1 MRATVQGRRTE
12 ALCCAVVLAGV
23 LAGCGDSGGDGKPAS
38 SSAASAVPSVP
49 AASASG
55 TQDLHAADEVKVLA
69 VYRAMT
75 EAEGEA
81 YRTGTDKGTGLERYA
96 TLDALGQ
103 TRLDLARM
111 KEAGTVVRGEIGHD
125 PEVTSLDLEA
135 KTPTAKLSD
144 CIDLSEYQTYDVRAK
159 KVIPLPSEQP
169 LRYIATA
176 TAERWDGRWMITEV
190 NTQGGGAC

>member
-1 MRATVQGRRTE
+1 MP
-12 ALCCAVVLAGV
+12 AG
-23 LAGCGDSGGDGKPAS
+23 
-38 SSAASAVPSVP
+38 
-49 AASASG
+49 SASG
-55 TQDLHAADEVKVLA
+55 TQDPQSADKAKVLE

-75 EAEGEA
+75 EAEAEA

-111 KEAGTVVRGEIGHD
+111 KEAGTVVRGEVGHD
-125 PEVTSLDLEA
+125 PKVTSLDLEA

-144 CIDLSEYQTYDVRAK
+144 CIDLSKYQTYDVRAK

-169 LRYIATA
+169 LRYTATA
-176 TAERWDGRWMITEV
+176 TAERWDGRWMITKV
-190 NTQGGGAC
+190 NTQGGGTC

>member
-23 LAGCGDSGGDGKPAS
+23 LAGCGDSGGDAKPAAS
-38 SSAASAVPSVP
+38 SSASAQPSAPGAST
-49 AASASG
+49 AASP
-55 TQDLHAADEVKVLA
+55 DPEAADESKVLA

-75 EAEGEA
+75 EAEAEA

-96 TLDALGQ
+96 SLDALGQ

-111 KEAGTVVRGEIGHD
+111 KEAGTVVRGKIGHD

-144 CIDLSEYQTYDVRAK
+144 CIDLSKYQTYDVRAK

-169 LRYIATA
+169 LRYTATA

>member
-1 MRATVQGRRTE
+1 M
-12 ALCCAVVLAGV
+12 VLAGV
-23 LAGCGDSGGDGKPAS
+23 LAGCDSGGDAK
-38 SSAASAVPSVP
+38 P
-49 AASASG
+49 AASSAESAQPSTPAESSASP
-55 TQDLHAADEVKVLA
+55 DPEAADEAKVLA

-75 EAEGEA
+75 EAEAEA
-81 YRTGTDKGTGLERYA
+81 YRTGTDKDTGLERYV

-144 CIDLSEYQTYDVRAK
+144 CIDLSKYQTYDVRAK

-169 LRYIATA
+169 LRYTATA

-190 NTQGGGAC
+190 NTQGGGTC

>member
-23 LAGCGDSGGDGKPAS
+23 LAGCDSGGDAK
-38 SSAASAVPSVP
+38 P
-49 AASASG
+49 AASSAESAQPSTPAESSASP
-55 TQDLHAADEVKVLA
+55 DPEAADEAKVLA

-75 EAEGEA
+75 EAEAEA
-81 YRTGTDKGTGLERYA
+81 YRTGTDKDTGLERYV

-144 CIDLSEYQTYDVRAK
+144 CIDLSKYQTYDVRAK

-169 LRYIATA
+169 LRYTATA

-190 NTQGGGAC
+190 NTQGGGTC

>member
-1 MRATVQGRRTE
+1 M
-12 ALCCAVVLAGV
+12 AVAG
-23 LAGCGDSGGDGKPAS
+23 LLTGCGDFGGDGKPAS
-38 SSAASAVPSVP
+38 TP
-49 AASASG
+49 AASAEPLAPAASTAASPG
-55 TQDLHAADEVKVLA
+55 PQAADKAKVLA

-75 EAEGEA
+75 EAEAEA

-96 TLDALGQ
+96 SLDALGQ
-103 TRLDLARM
+103 TRLDLVRM

-144 CIDLSEYQTYDVRAK
+144 CIDLSKYQTYDERAK

-169 LRYIATA
+169 LRYTATA
-176 TAERWDGRWMITEV
+176 TAERWDGRWMITRV
-190 NTQGGGAC
+190 NTQGGGTC